1 MWGFMRLECING
13 IEYNGQTILENE
25 FAKYGILST
34 REAISDYFK
43 KYGYRYVGVYD
54 LAHDL
59 IIVEDK
65 NLEVEMILG
74 QFYKSYRV
82 INYKTGEVVDSSICF
97 STDSTFSNSKILILG
112 YVVKKSEFGYKLIKV
127 SDESVVLEADRIAV
141 LDSCHVLFT
150 RCNIDYILDLK
161 TMNVYPIVKKDENIY
176 HGTNPESIVD
186 FRNGMYYQNQ
196 KVTFQITINSVNIEY
211 LIHRFPYGVKRHKFF
226 MLLSPTIKYGLKF
239 EDANKEQDI
248 IWYDSEEERNLDY
261 QNFQKQAFN
270 IFEQIKKKRLGK
282 I

>member
-74 QFYKSYRV
+74 QFYKSYLHQ
-82 INYKTGEVVDSSICF
+82 T
-97 STDSTFSNSKILILG
+97 LIFHLLLPH
-112 YVVKKSEFGYKLIKV
+112 YNRFLI
-127 SDESVVLEADRIAV
+127 
-141 LDSCHVLFT
+141 T
-150 RCNIDYILDLK
+150 Y
-161 TMNVYPIVKKDENIY
+161 
-176 HGTNPESIVD
+176 
-186 FRNGMYYQNQ
+186 
-196 KVTFQITINSVNIEY
+196 
-211 LIHRFPYGVKRHKFF
+211 IHRFVYIDNQMYDDISKQPHPTLS
-226 MLLSPTIKYGLKF
+226 MLH
-239 EDANKEQDI
+239 
-248 IWYDSEEERNLDY
+248 
-261 QNFQKQAFN
+261 
-270 IFEQIKKKRLGK
+270 
-282 I
+282 